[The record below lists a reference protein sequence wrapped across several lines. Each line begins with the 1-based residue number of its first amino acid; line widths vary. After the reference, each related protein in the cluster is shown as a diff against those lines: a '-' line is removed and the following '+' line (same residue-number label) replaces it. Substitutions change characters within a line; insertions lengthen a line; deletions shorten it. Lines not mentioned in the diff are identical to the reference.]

1 MKLKETTKTENT
13 NEEISSQQCAA
24 LLMEVVPLV
33 MGTIRREMRR
43 HRAADL
49 SVPQFRAL
57 NFVRR
62 NPGTSLSLVAEHL
75 GLTLPSVSKMI
86 DGLQERKLLTRQIDA
101 NNRRKMILN
110 LTEEGDTTLYHARQA
125 TMLYLGDIL
134 DKLSNEE
141 RFMLSNSMETLR
153 PLFSSEVF
161 TQPVESKDLD
171 ILMNNC

>member
-1 MKLKETTKTENT
+1 MNLQEN
-13 NEEISSQQCAA
+13 NIVENDISSQQCAA

-62 NPGTSLSLVAEHL
+62 NPGTSLSQVAEHL
-75 GLTLPSVSKMI
+75 DLTLPSVSKMI
-86 DGLQERKLLTRQIDA
+86 DGLQERKLLTREIDA
-101 NNRRKMILN
+101 TNRRKMILN
-110 LTEEGDTTLYHARQA
+110 LTEEGNNTLYHTRQA

-134 DKLSNEE
+134 DNLSHEA
-141 RFMLSNSMETLR
+141 RLTLATSIETLR
-153 PLFSSEVF
+153 PLFSSEVITEF
-161 TQPVESKDLD
+161 NFSEQGVV
-171 ILMNNC
+171 IN